1 MLLICGMDSN
11 SPVGWMDGRAGDDPA
26 RSRRIIVGQSAKGVI
41 DLRQTTIAAINYPTD
56 RFER

>member
-1 MLLICGMDSN
+1 
-11 SPVGWMDGRAGDDPA
+11 MDGRAGDDPA

-56 RFER
+56 RFKR